1 MVGLINF
8 HFSNGM
14 IALYVDQP
22 IDPSS
27 NQEPTTFRS
36 GFATHDDVWKVIR
49 SVLNFLFKAF
59 NKMHHFLIVF
69 KWTSFGW
76 IVL

>member
-22 IDPSS
+22 TDPTSE
-27 NQEPTTFRS
+27 QEPTTFRS
-36 GFATHDDVWKVIR
+36 GFTTHEEVWQVIR
-49 SVLNFLFKAF
+49 SVLILLCETKDIAQYLYTFL
-59 NKMHHFLIVF
+59 N
-69 KWTSFGW
+69 SF
-76 IVL
+76 

>member
-22 IDPSS
+22 IDPTSE
-27 NQEPTTFRS
+27 QEPTTFRS
-36 GFATHDDVWKVIR
+36 GFATHEEVWQVMR
-49 SVLNFLFKAF
+49 SI
-59 NKMHHFLIVF
+59 LILMCKTIEICF
-69 KWTSFGW
+69 FFFFF
-76 IVL
+76 